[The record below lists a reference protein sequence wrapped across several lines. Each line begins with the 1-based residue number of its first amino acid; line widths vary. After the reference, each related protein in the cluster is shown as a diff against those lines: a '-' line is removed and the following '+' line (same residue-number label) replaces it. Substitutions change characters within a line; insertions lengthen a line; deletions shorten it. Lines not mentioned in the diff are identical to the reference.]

1 MKLSPFYGSLFLATS
16 LSSLVARVTADF
28 ELVGNGNCLNANANS
43 SGESSGWEY
52 AYYDVDLA
60 GCKAKCMDQTRCV
73 GIDMFLGDD
82 RPCAVYLSTTKPLI
96 PVDSSRGTPDNI
108 TCYSYTPDAPTMDG
122 GCMVEKQKNSYKK
135 CNKLNKNKCAAE
147 TLCVMNTVTDKCA
160 HVCDDKEKSDCTKPT
175 FKGKKICT
183 FQK

>member
-16 LSSLVARVTADF
+16 LSSLVARVKADF
-28 ELVGNGNCLNANANS
+28 ELVGTGYCQDDDQNDLMWKS
-43 SGESSGWEY
+43 

-73 GIDMFLGDD
+73 GIDMYPGDE

-108 TCYSYTPDAPTMDG
+108 TCYSYTPAPTMDG
-122 GCMVEKQKNSYKK
+122 GCMVQKEKNSYKK

-147 TLCVMNTVTDKCA
+147 TLCVLNTVTDKCA
-160 HVCDDKEKSDCTKPT
+160 HVCDDKEKGDCKKPT
-175 FKGKKICT
+175 IKGKKMCK